1 MEHHPIIENCANIT
15 QVSNMSI
22 EESFHN
28 ACINGQLEI
37 IEKIKES
44 SPDIDISS
52 DEEKAFRGACKNGN
66 LEIVTWLLK
75 MNPYI
80 DISAKDEEAFRL
92 ACTNGHLK
100 VAQFLLKENPYIYV
114 GALDNYSIKMAC
126 MNEKLEVV
134 KWLSQIVPNVN
145 IVFDDIFIDALY
157 RRKTKALKFIL
168 EVNPNIN
175 LNSINEICSDDPL
188 ECACCDGDI
197 ELAEILLT
205 KGYKHELFTDND
217 IFQVC
222 INCNQFKMAEW
233 LLNKKEELKLDE
245 SIVNL
250 SYSRWRIKEACV
262 EGNLKRAL
270 WLNKMKP
277 TLLKSYTVT
286 EFIELF
292 TSVCRRNELEIAIW
306 LYEFNIIPPLQRTY
320 EEIFNEMCKCG
331 NLKMCKWILN
341 IIHNFGKNHTVDDE
355 MLFINSAF
363 TSACEDGRLNI
374 CKWLRDTFKD
384 LDITY
389 NNHQAFRLCYVNG
402 RTSTALWLSELID
415 DYYVH
420 IDKQTNRILSCKI
433 LPIISPYHTIRLEE
447 QEEKECPICYE
458 DEVEVQTNCG
468 HNFCKKCIIK
478 TELSSC
484 PYCRQEMNGLYLIK
498 K

>member
-1 MEHHPIIENCANIT
+1 MEHLRIENSAILT
-15 QVSNMSI
+15 QVSIMSI
-22 EESFHN
+22 KESFHN

-37 IEKIKES
+37 IENIKDS

-52 DEEKAFRGACKNGN
+52 EEEEAFRSACSNGN

-80 DISAKDEEAFRL
+80 DISAKEEQAFRS
-92 ACTNGHLK
+92 ACANGHLK
-100 VAQFLLKENPYIYV
+100 IAQLLLNENPYIYV
-114 GALDNYSIKMAC
+114 GALDNYSIRMAC
-126 MNEKLEVV
+126 MNEKLEIIR
-134 KWLSQIVPNVN
+134 WLSQIVPNIN
-145 IVFDDIFIDALY
+145 IILDDVFIDALY
-157 RRKTKALKFIL
+157 RRKTKVLKFIL

-175 LNSINEICSDDPL
+175 LNSINQICSDDPL
-188 ECACCDGDI
+188 ECACWDGDI

-217 IFQVC
+217 LFQVC
-222 INCNQFKMAEW
+222 INGNQFEMAEW

-245 SIVNL
+245 STVDL

-270 WLNKMKP
+270 WLNKMRP

-292 TSVCRRNELEIAIW
+292 TSVCRRNELEIAKW
-306 LYEFNIIPPLQRTY
+306 LHEFNTIPSLQLTY
-320 EEIFNEMCKCG
+320 EKIFNEMCKCG

-341 IIHNFGKNHTVDDE
+341 IIHNFGDN

-384 LDITY
+384 LNIRY
-389 NNHQAFRLCYVNG
+389 NNDEGFRICYVNG

-433 LPIISPYHTIRLEE
+433 LPIISPYLTIRLEK

-468 HNFCKKCIIK
+468 HNYCKKCIIK

-484 PYCRQEMNGLYLIK
+484 PYCRQEINGLYLIK

>member
-1 MEHHPIIENCANIT
+1 MEHLRIENSAILT
-15 QVSNMSI
+15 QVSIMSI
-22 EESFHN
+22 KESFHN

-37 IEKIKES
+37 IENIKDS

-52 DEEKAFRGACKNGN
+52 EEEEAFRCACSNGN

-80 DISAKDEEAFRL
+80 DISAKEEQAFRS
-92 ACTNGHLK
+92 ACANGHLK
-100 VAQFLLKENPYIYV
+100 IAQLLLKENPYIYV
-114 GALDNYSIKMAC
+114 GALDNYSIRMAC
-126 MNEKLEVV
+126 MNEKLEIIR
-134 KWLSQIVPNVN
+134 WLSQIVPNIN
-145 IVFDDIFIDALY
+145 IILDDVFIDALY
-157 RRKTKALKFIL
+157 RRKTKVLKFIL

-175 LNSINEICSDDPL
+175 LNSINQICSDDPL
-188 ECACCDGDI
+188 ECACWDGDI

-217 IFQVC
+217 LFQVC
-222 INCNQFKMAEW
+222 INGNQFEMAEW

-245 SIVNL
+245 STVDL

-270 WLNKMKP
+270 WLNKMRP
-277 TLLKSYTVT
+277 TLLKSYTVH

-292 TSVCRRNELEIAIW
+292 SSVCRRNELEIAKW
-306 LYEFNIIPPLQRTY
+306 LHEFNTIPSLRLTY
-320 EEIFNEMCKCG
+320 EKIFNEMCKCG

-341 IIHNFGKNHTVDDE
+341 IIHNFGDN

-384 LDITY
+384 LNIRY
-389 NNHQAFRLCYVNG
+389 NNDEAFRICYVNG

-484 PYCRQEMNGLYLIK
+484 PYCRQEINGLYLIK